1 MGFDGVHRP
10 LALPDGDFPK
20 MHAPAVHLL
29 PFLRCDPSDRSL
41 ASRSRD
47 EELILYPRI

>member
-29 PFLRCDPSDRSL
+29 PFLRSL
-41 ASRSRD
+41 ASRNRD
-47 EELILYPRI
+47 EEMILYPRI